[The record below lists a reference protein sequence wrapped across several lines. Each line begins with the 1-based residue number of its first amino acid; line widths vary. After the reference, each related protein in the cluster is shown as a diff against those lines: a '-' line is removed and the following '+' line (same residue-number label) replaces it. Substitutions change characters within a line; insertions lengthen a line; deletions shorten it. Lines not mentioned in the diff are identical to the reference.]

1 MSQELQNAL
10 QTYIRETVEKQLKE
24 SLQKIN
30 VSDEVAKYVKQSIE
44 GTITKMEFP
53 PNSINHGAINWTDF
67 RVNANMITGNYDSIN
82 TKELSSPQLD
92 VTDEQVIVTNQLSSP
107 DILTTNINVKN
118 VDVKTLNAESIKV
131 KELQAEEINGL
142 NDKIKDVLG
151 GDRLPKSMLHSNL
164 RTVGQLEDLVVSGE
178 SLLGDTLYSSSSG
191 RVGIN
196 TDEPES
202 TLTIWEEETNLKIGK
217 HAKDT
222 MDIRSKN
229 KLILGSG
236 TKNNIELTQ
245 DGEVWID
252 NLMLNGKKFTYVNDT
267 PGYEGEKGDIAWN
280 MNPDVGKPVGWV
292 CIENTRWAKFGI
304 AE

>member
-24 SLQKIN
+24 SLQKVN
-30 VSDEVAKYVKQSIE
+30 VSEEVAKYVKQSIE

-53 PNSINHGAINWTDF
+53 PNSINHGSINWTDF

-92 VTDEQVIVTNQLSSP
+92 VTDDQVIVINQLTSP
-107 DILTTNINVKN
+107 DILATNINVKT
-118 VDVKTLNAESIKV
+118 VDVKQLNADNIKV
-131 KELQAEEINGL
+131 KQLEAEEINGL

-151 GDRLPKSMLHSNL
+151 GDRLPKTMLHSNL
-164 RTVGQLEDLVVSGE
+164 RTVGSLEDLVVQGE
-178 SLLGDTLYSSSSG
+178 TLLGETLYSSNTG

-202 TLTIWEEETNLKIGK
+202 TLTIWDEETNLRIGK
-217 HAKDT
+217 NKKDT

-229 KLILGSG
+229 KVILGSG
-236 TKNNIELTQ
+236 TKDNIELTQ

-252 NLMLNGKKFTYVNDT
+252 NLMLNGKKFTYVKAT

-280 MNPDVGKPVGWV
+280 MNPDVGQPVGWV

>member
-92 VTDEQVIVTNQLSSP
+92 VTDEQVIVTSQLSSP

-118 VDVKTLNAESIKV
+118 VDVKKNQDAQKTL
-131 KELQAEEINGL
+131 
-142 NDKIKDVLG
+142 
-151 GDRLPKSMLHSNL
+151 
-164 RTVGQLEDLVVSGE
+164 
-178 SLLGDTLYSSSSG
+178 
-191 RVGIN
+191 
-196 TDEPES
+196 
-202 TLTIWEEETNLKIGK
+202 
-217 HAKDT
+217 
-222 MDIRSKN
+222 
-229 KLILGSG
+229 
-236 TKNNIELTQ
+236 
-245 DGEVWID
+245 
-252 NLMLNGKKFTYVNDT
+252 
-267 PGYEGEKGDIAWN
+267 
-280 MNPDVGKPVGWV
+280 
-292 CIENTRWAKFGI
+292 
-304 AE
+304 

>member
-24 SLQKIN
+24 SLQKVN
-30 VSDEVAKYVKQSIE
+30 VSEEVAKYVKQSIE

-53 PNSINHGAINWTDF
+53 PNSINHGSINWTDF

-92 VTDEQVIVTNQLSSP
+92 VTDEQVIVINQLTSP
-107 DILTTNINVKN
+107 DILATNINVKT
-118 VDVKTLNAESIKV
+118 VDVKQLNADNIKV
-131 KELQAEEINGL
+131 KQLEAEEINGL

-151 GDRLPKSMLHSNL
+151 GDRLPKTMLHSNL
-164 RTVGQLEDLVVSGE
+164 RTVGSLEDLVVQGE
-178 SLLGDTLYSSSSG
+178 TLLGETLYSSNAG

-196 TDEPES
+196 TNEPES
-202 TLTIWEEETNLKIGK
+202 TLTIWDEETNLKIGK
-217 HAKDT
+217 NKKDT

-229 KLILGSG
+229 KVILGSG
-236 TKNNIELTQ
+236 TKDNIELTQ
-245 DGEVWID
+245 DGEVWIN
-252 NLMLNGKKFTYVNDT
+252 NLMLNGKKFTYVKTT

-280 MNPDVGKPVGWV
+280 MNPDVGQPVGWI